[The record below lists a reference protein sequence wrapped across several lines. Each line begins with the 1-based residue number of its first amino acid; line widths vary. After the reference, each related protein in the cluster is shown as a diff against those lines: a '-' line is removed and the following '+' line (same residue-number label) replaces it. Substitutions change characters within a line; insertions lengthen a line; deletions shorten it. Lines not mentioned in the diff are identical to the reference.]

1 MEILLI
7 AVAVVAAVFYFLY
20 VTLIK
25 RRNTAREALSSIDV
39 QLRKRHDLVPN
50 VVKLAQKFM
59 THERE
64 LLEGI
69 TKARNL
75 AQAGYSPDD
84 PDAVAR
90 HLGAEQQL
98 QAGLMKFFA
107 VAEAYPELRSAE
119 TIQNAQQTVNEV
131 EGHIAAAR
139 RFYNSAVTD
148 LNNAVEIW
156 PSSMIAGMVGV
167 KQMPFFE
174 IEDEAARAPVD
185 VTDYMN

>member
-1 MEILLI
+1 MEILLLVI
-7 AVAVVAAVFYFLY
+7 AVIAIILYFLY
-20 VTLIK
+20 VALIK

-50 VVKLAQKFM
+50 VVTLAQKFM

-69 TKARNL
+69 TQARNL
-75 AQAGYSPDD
+75 AQSSYSRDD
-84 PDAVAR
+84 PAAVAE
-90 HLGAEQQL
+90 HLGAEAKL
-98 QAGLMKFFA
+98 QSGLMHLFA
-107 VAEAYPELRSAE
+107 VAENYPELRSAE

-156 PSSMIAGMVGV
+156 PSSVIAGMVGV

-174 IEDEAARAPVD
+174 IEDEAVREPVN
-185 VTDYMN
+185 VADYMK